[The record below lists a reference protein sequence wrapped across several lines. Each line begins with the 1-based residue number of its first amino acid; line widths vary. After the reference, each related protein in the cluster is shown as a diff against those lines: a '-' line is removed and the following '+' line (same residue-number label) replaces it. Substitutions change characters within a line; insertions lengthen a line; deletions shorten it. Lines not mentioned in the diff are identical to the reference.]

1 MIEESKEC
9 FHYGSTLIFSFA
21 FSIFPEIKISYLFQV
36 QNVQEDAAKLLVAY
50 SGDKAREIQDREAE
64 VVNAWRNLQ
73 INMEYRKNLLVDTA
87 DLFKFFSLV
96 RDLMLWMEDMVRQ
109 MTTQEKPRYNY
120 FYCWK
125 HRKRH
130 LKKYVFARFLYQFQ
144 GKIAMHNCSNSFRD
158 VSGVELL
165 MNNHQSLKAEI
176 DAREE
181 NFAIC
186 VNLGRDLLARKHYRS
201 PEVNKLYISF
211 VLLPLVYH
219 FLFDV
224 L

>member
-1 MIEESKEC
+1 M
-9 FHYGSTLIFSFA
+9 
-21 FSIFPEIKISYLFQV
+21 FQV

-73 INMEYRKNLLVDTA
+73 INMEYRKNLLGDTA

-120 FYCWK
+120 LYSNCWK

-130 LKKYVFARFLYQFQ
+130 LKKYVFARFCT
-144 GKIAMHNCSNSFRD
+144 NFRED
-158 VSGVELL
+158 CNE
-165 MNNHQSLKAEI
+165 
-176 DAREE
+176 
-181 NFAIC
+181 
-186 VNLGRDLLARKHYRS
+186 
-201 PEVNKLYISF
+201 
-211 VLLPLVYH
+211 
-219 FLFDV
+219 
-224 L
+224 

>member
-1 MIEESKEC
+1 
-9 FHYGSTLIFSFA
+9 
-21 FSIFPEIKISYLFQV
+21 
-36 QNVQEDAAKLLVAY
+36 
-50 SGDKAREIQDREAE
+50 
-64 VVNAWRNLQ
+64 
-73 INMEYRKNLLVDTA
+73 
-87 DLFKFFSLV
+87 
-96 RDLMLWMEDMVRQ
+96 
-109 MTTQEKPRYNY
+109 
-120 FYCWK
+120 
-125 HRKRH
+125 
-130 LKKYVFARFLYQFQ
+130 
-144 GKIAMHNCSNSFRD
+144 MHNCSNSFRD

-165 MNNHQSLKAEI
+165 MNNHQSLNAEI